1 MWSDSWTALSCLA
14 ILRLQGYDRFYWPWW
29 TGPMAIMT
37 IIGIF
42 TVWRL
47 SLMIY
52 RWWNQPIKSPNRLFQ
67 ELCSRHRLT
76 NSERLLLQQIAADG
90 AFDPNFLFIDP
101 ELWPLSSSGSKTES
115 QREQLFAKL
124 FGVQAG
130 SPSSS
135 PE

>member
-1 MWSDSWTALSCLA
+1 MWGNFSMALSCLA
-14 ILRLQGYDRFYWPWW
+14 ILRLQGYDKFHWPWW

-42 TVWRL
+42 TVLRL
-47 SLMIY
+47 SLMTY
-52 RWWNQPIKSPNRLFQ
+52 RLWNQPIKYPNRLFQ

-76 NSERLLLQQIAADG
+76 NSERLRLKKIAEDG

-101 ELWPLSSSGSKTES
+101 ELWPIYSSGSKTES

-124 FGVQAG
+124 FGVQA
-130 SPSSS
+130 SF

>member
-1 MWSDSWTALSCLA
+1 MWGNAWITPNCLA
-14 ILRLQGYDRFYWPWW
+14 ILRLQGYDRFHWPWW

-42 TVWRL
+42 TVWRF
-47 SLMIY
+47 SLLIY
-52 RWWNQPIKSPNRLFQ
+52 RWWNQPIQSPDRLFQ

-76 NSERLLLQQIAADG
+76 SSERLLLKKIASDG

-101 ELWPLSSSGSKTES
+101 ELWPICASGSKAES
-115 QREQLFAKL
+115 QREQLFEKL
-124 FGVQAG
+124 FGVRT
-130 SPSSS
+130 SS

>member
-1 MWSDSWTALSCLA
+1 MWGNSWTAMNSLG

-47 SLMIY
+47 SVMFY
-52 RWWNQPIKSPNRLFQ
+52 RWWNQPIQSPDRLFQ

-76 NSERLLLQQIAADG
+76 KTERHLLKKIATDG
-90 AFDPNFLFIDP
+90 SFDPNFLFIDP
-101 ELWPLSSSGSKTES
+101 ELWPVSPSGSKAES
-115 QREQLFAKL
+115 QREQLFEKL
-124 FGVQAG
+124 FGVRT
-130 SPSSS
+130 SSS
-135 PE
+135 E